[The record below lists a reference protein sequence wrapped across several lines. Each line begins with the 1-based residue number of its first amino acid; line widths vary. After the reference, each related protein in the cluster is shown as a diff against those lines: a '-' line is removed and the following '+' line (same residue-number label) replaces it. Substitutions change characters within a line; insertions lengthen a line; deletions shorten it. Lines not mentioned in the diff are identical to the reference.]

1 MSEIACDFLE
11 RKSSSFNEK
20 EALLLNLY
28 DVLKSSCN
36 KTRVMDPHHFTV
48 MRIRIQLCTLK
59 RIRIQLFTLMRIR
72 ILLLVNVMGIAT
84 TGL

>member
-1 MSEIACDFLE
+1 MSAVACDFLE

-28 DVLKSSCN
+28 DVLRSSCTKN
-36 KTRVMDPHHFTV
+36 QDRGSASLYRIK
-48 MRIRIQLCTLK
+48 IRIQLCTLM

-72 ILLLVNVMGIAT
+72 ILFLINLIGMHHP
-84 TGL
+84 